1 MSLHPVP
8 ASLEAA
14 ESVPL
19 DGARALDCF
28 REGAQYFLQQQ
39 VLEGNHGPV
48 WRSLKE
54 GMMILSMRSLT
65 RSNLFLTVLLLAAF
79 PAEALA
85 LTQILPEAAVEAD
98 QQSLMELIGTFDR
111 AQEAIRA
118 RDLDALMALYATS
131 YQYHGLR
138 RADIRKIW
146 ADLFARYDLI
156 ANVHTFSAIKVV
168 KTGKDT
174 TAEITCTGAVW
185 ANSRETNQRIPID
198 SWQHEV
204 HRLVRGKDGWRIVG
218 NVGGDKAV
226 RQFGTAPHPLF

>member
-1 MSLHPVP
+1 
-8 ASLEAA
+8 
-14 ESVPL
+14 
-19 DGARALDCF
+19 
-28 REGAQYFLQQQ
+28 
-39 VLEGNHGPV
+39 
-48 WRSLKE
+48 
-54 GMMILSMRSLT
+54 MMIAIVCSLART
-65 RSNLFLTVLLLAAF
+65 GFFLNVLLLVAF
-79 PAEALA
+79 PAGALA
-85 LTQILPEAAVEAD
+85 LTQIVPEATVEAD

-111 AQEAIRA
+111 AEEAIRA
-118 RDLDALMALYATS
+118 RDLDALMALYATT

-138 RADIRKIW
+138 RGDIRKIW

-156 ANVHTFSAIKVV
+156 ANMHTFSEIKVG

-218 NVGGDKAV
+218 NLGGDKAI